1 MSQEPEGNLEIDF
14 YDPSKEIS
22 GDNWIEIQKA
32 FENSKKRGLP
42 LPPLRLARFI
52 KTLSEDRFQGLNL
65 NQTEFESYL
74 TAKAGDADS
83 IGLVADY
90 VSAFPESR
98 DSLVTEEL
106 WETSQRL
113 LKEGIEKSRAGGTTF
128 LTTDLVIDIKVL
140 FPDRDLGLK
149 EVGFY
154 ELKMLYTETL
164 ELAEKLDKD
173 ETNGMTVQLPTQ
185 VLVIKSLF
193 PDRFPEIN
201 FDQEA
206 KRLTKKQA
214 DIAKSKGY
222 WAFFLKHA
230 ANLTTLSNN

>member
-1 MSQEPEGNLEIDF
+1 MSQEPEGNLENIF
-14 YDPSKEIS
+14 YDPSKEIT
-22 GDNWIEIQKA
+22 GENWAEIEKA
-32 FENSKKRGLP
+32 FENSKKKGLP
-42 LPPLRLARFI
+42 LPPLQLARFI

-65 NQTEFESYL
+65 NQSEFDSYL
-74 TAKAGDADS
+74 AAKTGDADS
-83 IGLVADY
+83 IGRLVDY
-90 VSAFPESR
+90 VNAFPESR
-98 DSLVTEEL
+98 NSLVTEEL
-106 WETSQRL
+106 CETTQRI
-113 LKEGIEKSRAGGTTF
+113 LKEALEKSRAGGTTF
-128 LTTDLVIDIKVL
+128 LTTDLVIDITVL
-140 FPDRDLGLK
+140 FPDRDLGLE
-149 EVGFY
+149 EVAFD

-173 ETNGMTVQLPTQ
+173 EANGMTVQLPTQ

-206 KRLTKKQA
+206 KRFTKKQA